1 MAQLR
6 RWNCTEWWPRR
17 HAPLTDTASVLCPA
31 GAQKLAAT
39 QGPEYAQSRQQR
51 KRKAPAST
59 AESPDETAAGQGRIR
74 SVRVP
79 FVSGAGLSVPDC
91 HTLQDLADAALA
103 DAAVVE
109 VEAGQ

>member
-6 RWNCTEWWPRR
+6 RWNCTECWLRR
-17 HAPLTDTASVLCPA
+17 HAALTDTASVLCPA

-51 KRKAPAST
+51 KRKAPAS
-59 AESPDETAAGQGRIR
+59 AESPDETAARQSRIR

-79 FVSGAGLSVPDC
+79 FVSGAGPSVPDC

-103 DAAVVE
+103 SATVLE

>member
-1 MAQLR
+1 M
-6 RWNCTEWWPRR
+6 
-17 HAPLTDTASVLCPA
+17 
-31 GAQKLAAT
+31 
-39 QGPEYAQSRQQR
+39 
-51 KRKAPAST
+51 
-59 AESPDETAAGQGRIR
+59 
-74 SVRVP
+74 RVP